1 MLPTITAFLSSCLIT
16 LLIIRYRFIHEKLS
30 ADHDFSSPQKFHTI
44 AVPRIGGLSIMLAIL
59 IAVLICAFHKPNY
72 QNLLTLFLC
81 SIFTFCAGLLED
93 FTKSVKPKF
102 RLIATV
108 VSAASAIYFLNAS
121 ITQIDVP
128 GIDHLLLVPTL
139 ALVFTVFAITGITN
153 AYNIIDGFHGLS
165 SMVANIA
172 LMATGYLALSLDDRN
187 ITQLC
192 FVMVGANLGFFIW
205 NYPRGLIFLGDGG
218 AYLLG
223 FWTAVTSIL
232 LIVRHPEISPWVA
245 LMINGY
251 PILETVF
258 SIWRKAIH
266 RRGSPSEP
274 DSIHFHMLIYRR
286 VLSPNRQQIVRES
299 AFSNNAKTS
308 PYLWVLAG
316 LTVGPAILWPHS
328 TQILMIFAGL
338 VSTFYIWLYLRIV
351 RFKTPSW
358 LHMF

>member
-1 MLPTITAFLSSCLIT
+1 MLSTITAFLSSCFIT
-16 LLIIRYRFIHEKLS
+16 LLIIRYRFIHERLS
-30 ADHDFSSPQKFHTI
+30 ADHDFDGPQKFHTI
-44 AVPRIGGLSIMLAIL
+44 AVPRIGGISIFLGLFSAIL
-59 IAVLICAFHKPNY
+59 ISILSKPNY
-72 QNLLTLFLC
+72 QTLLTLFLC
-81 SIFTFCAGLLED
+81 SILTFSAGLLED

-102 RLIATV
+102 RLIATAI
-108 VSAASAIYFLNAS
+108 SAGLAIYFFNAS
-121 ITQIDVP
+121 ITNIDVP
-128 GIDHLLLVPTL
+128 GINYLLLMPAA
-139 ALVFTVFAITGITN
+139 ALVFTAFAVTGITN

-172 LMATGYLALSLDDRN
+172 LMAIGYLALSLNDRT
-187 ITQLC
+187 IAQLC

-245 LMINGY
+245 LMFNGY

-266 RRGSPSEP
+266 RKGSPSEP

-286 VLSPNRQQIVRES
+286 VLSPNRLKIREENT
-299 AFSNNAKTS
+299 FSDNAKTS

-316 LTVGPAILWPHS
+316 LTVGPAIIWPHS
-328 TQILMIFAGL
+328 TKILMICAGL
-338 VSTFYIWLYLRIV
+338 VSMFYVWLYLRIV
-351 RFKTPSW
+351 RFRTPSW
-358 LHMF
+358 LHML

>member
-1 MLPTITAFLSSCLIT
+1 MLSTLTAFFTSCLLT
-16 LLIIRYRFIHEKLS
+16 LLIIRYRFVHEKLS
-30 ADHDFSSPQKFHTI
+30 ADHDFDGPQKFHTI
-44 AVPRIGGLSIMLAIL
+44 AVPRVGGLSIMLAL
-59 IAVLICAFHKPNY
+59 LMAVLISIFSKPNY
-72 QNLLTLFLC
+72 QNLLILFLC
-81 SIFTFCAGLLED
+81 SIPTFSAGLIED
-93 FTKSVKPKF
+93 LTKSVKPKIRF
-102 RLIATV
+102 IATAI
-108 VSAASAIYFLNAS
+108 SALLAIYFLNAS
-121 ITQIDVP
+121 IIKTDTP
-128 GIDHLLLVPTL
+128 GLDHLLLMPFF
-139 ALVFTVFAITGITN
+139 ALLFSAFAITGITN

-172 LMATGYLALSLDDRN
+172 LMATGYLALSLDDRQVAQ
-187 ITQLC
+187 IC

-251 PILETVF
+251 PILETIF

-286 VLSPNRQQIVRES
+286 VLSPNRYRIFGENS
-299 AFSNNAKTS
+299 FSNNAKTS

-316 LTVGPAILWPHS
+316 LSIGPAILWPHS
-328 TQILMIFAGL
+328 TQFLMICAGL
-338 VSTFYIWLYLRIV
+338 ISGLYVWLYLRIV
-351 RFKTPSW
+351 RFRTPRW
-358 LHMF
+358 LHIF